1 MNIMPILLRS
11 KGNKTMKFDQL
22 IEYKKRKVF
31 FSKTMQKMRQG
42 DYFQSF
48 LFLFYFIF
56 FSSYNSKKELAQ
68 DHVGLIIKS
77 LVSLSK
83 TSLVSFQ
90 ENSC

>member
-1 MNIMPILLRS
+1 
-11 KGNKTMKFDQL
+11 
-22 IEYKKRKVF
+22 
-31 FSKTMQKMRQG
+31 MRQG
-42 DYFQSF
+42 DYFQNF

>member
-1 MNIMPILLRS
+1 
-11 KGNKTMKFDQL
+11 
-22 IEYKKRKVF
+22 
-31 FSKTMQKMRQG
+31 MRQG
-42 DYFQSF
+42 DYFQNF

-83 TSLVSFQ
+83 TVSSFFSRKFLLKSKGFCIHNKNIRRRSLAAVT
-90 ENSC
+90 